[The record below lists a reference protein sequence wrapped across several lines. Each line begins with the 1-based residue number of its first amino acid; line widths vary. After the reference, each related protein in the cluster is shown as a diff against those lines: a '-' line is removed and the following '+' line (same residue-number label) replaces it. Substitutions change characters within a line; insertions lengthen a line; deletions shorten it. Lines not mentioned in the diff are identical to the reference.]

1 MTMTQ
6 QISKPQPIKQIATR
20 VVNEC
25 LQVQPGEQVVV
36 TTWDHTTDYANALAL
51 EVEHAGGISTTTLM
65 GNEFYWSYVKEV
77 PEAQYA
83 RRQKGY
89 LSLLDQTD
97 AMIALGG
104 PKDPSLY
111 PTVPGERLTKMFD
124 GQKAIGDK
132 FLERK
137 IRVLNLQAGL
147 VTPERARS
155 YGFDYENW
163 QRISTNSLDVDH
175 AKISALGGKIESKLR
190 NATNIR
196 ITASNGTD
204 LRLKLKNR
212 PIHVHDGIIDKADI
226 DKGTIFEALPAGA
239 VELAPDETG
248 TEGTILF
255 DQPTALAGKMLS
267 GLKLEFENGRLANYS
282 AQSNLDSFKQL
293 YDKVT
298 GDKDR
303 IANMVIGLNPR
314 AELIGFFTDR
324 YVQGTVSIGI
334 GGNKGIGG
342 DNETQ
347 FGHEE
352 TLRRPTLE
360 VDGYTLVKDGKVQP

>member
-1 MTMTQ
+1 
-6 QISKPQPIKQIATR
+6 
-20 VVNEC
+20 
-25 LQVQPGEQVVV
+25 
-36 TTWDHTTDYANALAL
+36 
-51 EVEHAGGISTTTLM
+51 ISTTTLM
-65 GNEFYWSYVKEV
+65 GNDFYSGYLTEA
-77 PEAQYA
+77 PETQYT
-83 RRQKGY
+83 RRQKGF

-97 AMIALGG
+97 AMIQLGG
-104 PKDPSLY
+104 PKDPSNY
-111 PTVPGERLTKMFD
+111 PTVPGERMGKMFE

-132 FLERK
+132 FMERK

-175 AKISALGGKIESKLR
+175 AKISTLGGKIEAKLR
-190 NATNIR
+190 NATNVR

-212 PIHVHDGIIDKADI
+212 PIHIHDGIIDKADI

-248 TEGTILF
+248 TEGKILF

-267 GLKLEFENGRLANYS
+267 GLKLEFENGGLAKYS

-293 YDKVT
+293 YDKVI
-298 GDKDR
+298 GNKDR
-303 IANMVIGLNPR
+303 IANRVIGLSPR

-360 VDGYTLVKDGKVQP
+360 VDGYTLVKDGKIQP